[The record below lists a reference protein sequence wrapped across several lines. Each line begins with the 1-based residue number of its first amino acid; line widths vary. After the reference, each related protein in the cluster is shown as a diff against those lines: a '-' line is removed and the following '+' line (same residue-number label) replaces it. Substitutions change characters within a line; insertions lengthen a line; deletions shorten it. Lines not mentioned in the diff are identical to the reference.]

1 MCLAFSQPVLDEEA
15 GEQAES
21 AEAARGRAE
30 AGPIRSEAG
39 PASAPRR
46 PGAPRDHADKP
57 SRWKTYNT
65 VGPSPPIQPEETS
78 PPRFSRQEATQM
90 RCLLPCA
97 LSRGRFCADAG
108 SLLCA
113 IALMQFRFCA
123 RLP

>member
-65 VGPSPPIQPEETS
+65 VGPSPPIQPGENLT
-78 PPRFSRQEATQM
+78 PPIQPAGSHPNA
-90 RCLLPCA
+90 LLVA
-97 LSRGRFCADAG
+97 VCADAG
-108 SLLCA
+108 SLLRA
-113 IALMQFRFCA
+113 IDR
-123 RLP
+123 